1 MVGSYLPAIFV
12 FKLKGLFTN
21 ELKKRIK
28 NAGIYSGIFL
38 SDKKKIISSSLIR
51 REFPSIACQ

>member
-12 FKLKGLFTN
+12 FKLIGLFTN